1 MDVSYLIHLM
11 LSNVQICTKRCVLI
25 NGMKTQAWATEVHDT
40 WYQCTYCIL
49 TKVEKSNET
58 IDRGRV
64 KWTRKFRFWG
74 VTGFSQDSV
83 YISKLVREDRDLFVR
98 SQSILMQ
105 IMIYHPLSSPIAEA
119 KAGTAP
125 ITEHTAF
132 MSSLSFLQIER
143 LFSFQVCSMSWTYV
157 MSGLYCRW
165 WRRS

>member
-1 MDVSYLIHLM
+1 MQDGCLLPYSF
-11 LSNVQICTKRCVLI
+11 NVIQCSDMHQKVCFDKWNENSSLGNRS
-25 NGMKTQAWATEVHDT
+25 T
-40 WYQCTYCIL
+40 WYMIPMYLLYTD
-49 TKVEKSNET
+49 ET
-58 IDRGRV
+58 IDRG
-64 KWTRKFRFWG
+64 RKFRFWG